1 MFKYGPKQGKKHNN
15 KDATCPWHRWQGTSR
30 GSVCVC
36 LCVLLTNWVGHG
48 LKKNKKTLK
57 TAYGP

>member
-30 GSVCVC
+30 GSVCVSV
-36 LCVLLTNWVGHG
+36 CVADQLGGPRVEEKQ
-48 LKKNKKTLK
+48 KKL
-57 TAYGP
+57 